1 MSSML
6 SDVKRYLHIG
16 WDDESTDMNIEGYIA
31 RGMSRLNDIA
41 GKSLDFITEG
51 LPRQLLLDYCR
62 YANSQALEMFAANFQ
77 DELLT
82 LSVSGSIAGGEEAND
97 ED

>member
-1 MSSML
+1 MSSTL

-16 WDDESTDMNIEGYIA
+16 WEDEETDMNIEGYIA

-41 GKSLDFITEG
+41 GKSLDFEVEG

-62 YANSQALEMFAANFQ
+62 YANSQALEMFATNFQ

-82 LSVSGSIAGGEEAND
+82 LSMSGNIAEDEEVTD